1 MGGGSHRH
9 RHRQGGYRPA
19 RGTGAETGPWA
30 APRLRHRVARA
41 QLGAH
46 AGAQGRCLALSP
58 GRGSKWP
65 QPGSPLSAQILAP
78 KYCSPGTRSSDSW
91 GVARLQGEIRKKRRW
106 ARGVS
111 ERRSA
116 RAYTDSQR
124 RGRVGG
130 RGSPRGTRG
139 LSDTPEDAW
148 PPSGHGQ
155 EGRARQ
161 SQPPG
166 AWEDAAATVQTMHD
180 RSPGHAHPVTPRLL
194 PSEADA
200 SQTPPRANRD
210 SLSTERWV
218 LQIRGDVRG
227 GCHGS
232 SGALGT
238 LAPSLPAGRL
248 PDRRVP
254 AGAVAAAAQRPGA
267 CHPPPALRVP
277 GSQTTRHGPSP
288 RGSRSLPDSL
298 AATAGPASGLRP
310 LSSGDAMGS
319 LPPRR
324 GPRPLCLRRVPVS

>member
-1 MGGGSHRH
+1 M
-9 RHRQGGYRPA
+9 
-19 RGTGAETGPWA
+19 
-30 APRLRHRVARA
+30 
-41 QLGAH
+41 H
-46 AGAQGRCLALSP
+46 AGPQGCCLALSP

-78 KYCSPGTRSSDSW
+78 KYRSPGTRSSDSW
-91 GVARLQGEIRKKRRW
+91 GVARLQGESRKKRRW

-155 EGRARQ
+155 EGRVRQ

-166 AWEDAAATVQTMHD
+166 AREDAAATVQTMHD
-180 RSPGHAHPVTPRLL
+180 RSPGHAHPVTPSLL

-200 SQTPPRANRD
+200 PRR
-210 SLSTERWV
+210 
-218 LQIRGDVRG
+218 
-227 GCHGS
+227 
-232 SGALGT
+232 
-238 LAPSLPAGRL
+238 
-248 PDRRVP
+248 
-254 AGAVAAAAQRPGA
+254 RPGRTGTHSA
-267 CHPPPALRVP
+267 RNGGRCRCEVMSAVPRGLWGHWLPRCQLHASLIGECPPGLWLRPHSARGPATCPPALRVP

>member
-1 MGGGSHRH
+1 MGGGSHRHRH

-78 KYCSPGTRSSDSW
+78 KYRSPGTRSSDSW
-91 GVARLQGEIRKKRRW
+91 GVARLQGESRKKRRW

-166 AWEDAAATVQTMHD
+166 AREDAAATVQTMHD

-200 SQTPPRANRD
+200 SQPPPRANRD

-218 LQIRGDVRG
+218 LQI
-227 GCHGS
+227 
-232 SGALGT
+232 
-238 LAPSLPAGRL
+238 
-248 PDRRVP
+248 
-254 AGAVAAAAQRPGA
+254 
-267 CHPPPALRVP
+267 
-277 GSQTTRHGPSP
+277 
-288 RGSRSLPDSL
+288 
-298 AATAGPASGLRP
+298 
-310 LSSGDAMGS
+310 
-319 LPPRR
+319 
-324 GPRPLCLRRVPVS
+324 

>member
-1 MGGGSHRH
+1 M
-9 RHRQGGYRPA
+9 
-19 RGTGAETGPWA
+19 
-30 APRLRHRVARA
+30 
-41 QLGAH
+41 
-46 AGAQGRCLALSP
+46 
-58 GRGSKWP
+58 
-65 QPGSPLSAQILAP
+65 
-78 KYCSPGTRSSDSW
+78 
-91 GVARLQGEIRKKRRW
+91 QGESRKKRRW

-166 AWEDAAATVQTMHD
+166 AREDAAATVQTMHD

-238 LAPSLPAGRL
+238 LAPSLPAARL
-248 PDRRVP
+248 PDRRSAHQGCGCGRTAPGGLPPAPGSPRPRLPDNATRPEPQGKPLSPRLPCSDGRPCERTPATELWRRHGVP
-254 AGAVAAAAQRPGA
+254 AAAEGPTPPLPAAGARLVG
-267 CHPPPALRVP
+267 
-277 GSQTTRHGPSP
+277 
-288 RGSRSLPDSL
+288 
-298 AATAGPASGLRP
+298 AATSRDHGVQAWPRARADSDRAAREGASGPGGLHVGVGGGSNQREEADTRQPGPRRP
-310 LSSGDAMGS
+310 L
-319 LPPRR
+319 PRR
-324 GPRPLCLRRVPVS
+324 CLRHFGNTAVCGLAGIPGRRHWMGTKGH

>member
-78 KYCSPGTRSSDSW
+78 KYRSPGTRSSDSW
-91 GVARLQGEIRKKRRW
+91 GVARLQGESRKKRRW

-166 AWEDAAATVQTMHD
+166 AREDAAATVQTMHD

-200 SQTPPRANRD
+200 PRRRPGRTGTHSARN
-210 SLSTERWV
+210 
-218 LQIRGDVRG
+218 G
-227 GCHGS
+227 GCCRCEVMSTVPRGLWGHWLPRCQLHASLIGECPPGLWLRPHS
-232 SGALGT
+232 ARGPATRPRLSASPAPRQRDTARALGEAA
-238 LAPSLPAGRL
+238 LSLTPL
-248 PDRRVP
+248 QRR
-254 AGAVAAAAQRPGA
+254 
-267 CHPPPALRVP
+267 PALRA
-277 GSQTTRHGPSP
+277 
-288 RGSRSLPDSL
+288 DS
-298 AATAGPASGLRP
+298 GH
-310 LSSGDAMGS
+310 
-319 LPPRR
+319 
-324 GPRPLCLRRVPVS
+324 

>member
-1 MGGGSHRH
+1 MRGGGRESPSPS
-9 RHRQGGYRPA
+9 PA
-19 RGTGAETGPWA
+19 GRLQTSQGTGAETGPWA

-78 KYCSPGTRSSDSW
+78 KYRSPGTRSSDSW

-116 RAYTDSQR
+116 RVYTDSQR

-200 SQTPPRANRD
+200 SQPPPTANRD

-218 LQIRGDVRG
+218 LQMRGDV
-227 GCHGS
+227 HGS

-238 LAPSLPAGRL
+238 LAPSLPAARL
-248 PDRRVP
+248 PDQRVP
-254 AGAVAAAAQRPGA
+254 ARLWLRPHSARGPATRPRLSASPAPRQRDTARAPGEAALSPTPLQRR
-267 CHPPPALRVP
+267 PALRA
-277 GSQTTRHGPSP
+277 
-288 RGSRSLPDSL
+288 DS
-298 AATAGPASGLRP
+298 GH
-310 LSSGDAMGS
+310 
-319 LPPRR
+319 
-324 GPRPLCLRRVPVS
+324 

>member
-46 AGAQGRCLALSP
+46 AGPQGRCLALSP

-78 KYCSPGTRSSDSW
+78 KYRSPGTRSSDSW
-91 GVARLQGEIRKKRRW
+91 GVARLQGESRKKRRW

-218 LQIRGDVRG
+218 LQMRGDV
-227 GCHGS
+227 HSS

-248 PDRRVP
+248 PDWRVP

-310 LSSGDAMGS
+310 LSSGDTMGS